1 MMGAETQINIKP
13 QIVDTSEEAI
23 KLFDPEQR
31 GCYAEGEA
39 NMTYLI
45 HSNGFRYEMNNCL
58 IDEGIRDIIWNCR
71 CLPRFYDAIDAI
83 MPFRQKYSRLRS
95 SLPYQNFAFLFYL
108 DWSGRFL
115 QIRHNIMKVVQSYAT
130 YLQGLP

>member
-1 MMGAETQINIKP
+1 MQFSSKLIMMGAETLINTKP

-31 GCYAEGEA
+31 GCYAEREA

-71 CLPRFYDAIDAI
+71 CLPRFYDGNAEIL
-83 MPFRQKYSRLRS
+83 RQRYSRLRS
-95 SLPYQNFAFLFYL
+95 SIPQF
-108 DWSGRFL
+108 
-115 QIRHNIMKVVQSYAT
+115 
-130 YLQGLP
+130 

>member
-1 MMGAETQINIKP
+1 MQFSSKLIMMGAETQINIKP

-71 CLPRFYDAIDAI
+71 CLPRFYDGNAEN
-83 MPFRQKYSRLRS
+83 FRQKYSRL
-95 SLPYQNFAFLFYL
+95 PYQNSDFLFYL
-108 DWSGRFL
+108 EGSL
-115 QIRHNIMKVVQSYAT
+115 S
-130 YLQGLP
+130 